1 MLPSRYFI
9 ELTQPEIAAQ
19 LKANPLVILPAGS
32 VEQHGPHLP
41 TGTDTFAA
49 NVISAAVA
57 ERMDGLVL
65 PATPFGVTPMH
76 MPFEGTIT
84 FTPDTYMRVVTETC
98 VSTAKHGAKRLLILN
113 WHEGNIPSLAIAAE
127 SLHRDHGMS
136 VLTVQACY
144 VAEELYGKTCNGLT
158 HGGEIEALAV
168 LAFRPELV
176 HLDRIDYSSDHSHGH
191 KWDKL
196 RRTRSYQPVLT
207 DIRTI
212 AATGW
217 FGSPQHAT
225 AEKGARMLTDIADA
239 IAREAADIFRQL
251 DAVQGGTA
259 EIKQLRQAVKGRPM
273 ARLLKQG
280 EGKRLGLPGRA
291 ALEMVSGEIGSKLT
305 FRVVEMPVQKPGDT
319 LRGPHLHHGYEEC
332 IYVLKGEGRTL
343 SESGELS
350 IKAGDVV
357 LVPPEEKH
365 VTRNT
370 GSRAARSALLLPDA
384 GHRRLDRKL
393 PRLLIHPRIEKLMS
407 TDVLCLRPEA
417 DFTRVDA
424 PAPATLR
431 VTYRKPDDADVPT
444 LMRAADALII
454 PAVGPK
460 LAPTLFEGG
469 RLKLVQI
476 TGAGVDRL
484 DREALD
490 AARHSGRQRGRR
502 QQRRGRRICGDRRLG
517 AAAPLCL
524 GRRRNQGGN
533 YAAFRARMVAD
544 NLAGLDGLLVG
555 LVGFGAIGMAVAQAF
570 AALGCRVCY
579 TIRRR
584 ATPKRLRRSAPS
596 RWRSTRCSPP
606 PTWSACTCRCCRRRR
621 G

>member
-19 LKANPLVILPAGS
+19 LKANPLVVLPAGS

-49 NVISAAVA
+49 NVIAAAVA

-84 FTPDTYMRVVTETC
+84 FTPDTYMRAVTETC
-98 VSTAKHGAKRLLILN
+98 ASTAKHGARRLLILN

-127 SLHRDHGMS
+127 ALHRDYGMS

-212 AATGW
+212 APTGW

-225 AEKGARMLTDIADA
+225 AEKGARMLADIADA

-259 EIKQLRQAVKGRPM
+259 EIKQLRQAV
-273 ARLLKQG
+273 
-280 EGKRLGLPGRA
+280 
-291 ALEMVSGEIGSKLT
+291 
-305 FRVVEMPVQKPGDT
+305 
-319 LRGPHLHHGYEEC
+319 
-332 IYVLKGEGRTL
+332 
-343 SESGELS
+343 
-350 IKAGDVV
+350 
-357 LVPPEEKH
+357 
-365 VTRNT
+365 
-370 GSRAARSALLLPDA
+370 
-384 GHRRLDRKL
+384 
-393 PRLLIHPRIEKLMS
+393 
-407 TDVLCLRPEA
+407 
-417 DFTRVDA
+417 
-424 PAPATLR
+424 
-431 VTYRKPDDADVPT
+431 
-444 LMRAADALII
+444 
-454 PAVGPK
+454 
-460 LAPTLFEGG
+460 
-469 RLKLVQI
+469 
-476 TGAGVDRL
+476 
-484 DREALD
+484 
-490 AARHSGRQRGRR
+490 
-502 QQRRGRRICGDRRLG
+502 
-517 AAAPLCL
+517 
-524 GRRRNQGGN
+524 
-533 YAAFRARMVAD
+533 
-544 NLAGLDGLLVG
+544 
-555 LVGFGAIGMAVAQAF
+555 
-570 AALGCRVCY
+570 
-579 TIRRR
+579 
-584 ATPKRLRRSAPS
+584 
-596 RWRSTRCSPP
+596 
-606 PTWSACTCRCCRRRR
+606 
-621 G
+621 